1 MIKNKVCL
9 VIVFLLIILTVNI
22 YADSS
27 DKKFEEL
34 FKTAS
39 LWEVGENKEVVQNA
53 RKKLEKTGEPAIKFI
68 INNKLSTD
76 KTLELRAINQVLIS
90 SPEITKPLLRKLLKE
105 NKASDLA
112 IKNAIVLLGK
122 LKDLESKDMILEF
135 FKIKKFRLAVIS
147 YSKSLKILELEP
159 LILQELNSI
168 QEPEALTYLNILGT
182 IGGIK
187 SIEAL
192 LDYLE
197 SDKNILL
204 RTTAELSIIKIIQ
217 PKHYDLIIRKF
228 KKTKNKKLKYHLIQI
243 MGETKD
249 DQFEEILIK
258 TLKHKDWNIRLITII
273 NLRKLPKSKII
284 KTAFEKLSK
293 KEKNPYVKSHLQ

>member
-1 MIKNKVCL
+1 MIKNSICF
-9 VIVFLLIILTVNI
+9 VIIFLLIILTFNTFAE
-22 YADSS
+22 YSN
-27 DKKFEEL
+27 KELEGL

-39 LWEVGENKEVVQNA
+39 LWEVGENKEIVQNA
-53 RKKLEKTGEPAIKFI
+53 RKKLENAGEPAIKFI
-68 INNKLSTD
+68 IENKLGTD
-76 KTLELRAINQVLIS
+76 KTLELRAIKQVLIS
-90 SPEITKPLLRKLLKE
+90 QPEITKPLLRKLLKE
-105 NKASDLA
+105 NNATDLS

-122 LKDLESKDMILEF
+122 LKDIESKDMILEF

-147 YSKSLKILELEP
+147 YSKSLKLTELEP
-159 LILQELNSI
+159 LILPELNSI
-168 QEPEALTYLNILGT
+168 REPEALTYLDILGT
-182 IGGIK
+182 IGGVK

-217 PKHYDLIIRKF
+217 PKHYALLIRRF

-249 DQFEEILIK
+249 NHFEDILIK

-273 NLRKLPKSKII
+273 NLKKLPESKKIEN
-284 KTAFEKLSK
+284 AFEKISK
-293 KEKNPYVKSHLQ
+293 KEKNLYIKNYIR

>member
-1 MIKNKVCL
+1 MIKNKVYF
-9 VIVFLLIILTVNI
+9 VIIIILIILAFNT
-22 YADSS
+22 YAEYS
-27 DKKFEEL
+27 DIEFEEL

-39 LWEVGENKEVVQNA
+39 LWEVGENKEIVQNA
-53 RKKLEKTGEPAIKFI
+53 RKKLENTGEPAIKFI
-68 INNKLSTD
+68 IGNKLGTD

-90 SPEITKPLLRKLLKE
+90 SPEITKLLLRKLLKE

-147 YSKSLKILELEP
+147 YSKNLKLTELEP
-159 LILQELNSI
+159 FILPELNSI
-168 QEPEALTYLNILGT
+168 QEPEALTYLNVLGT
-182 IGGIK
+182 IGGVK

-192 LDYLE
+192 LGYLE

-204 RTTAELSIIKIIQ
+204 RTTAELSIIKIIE

-243 MGETKD
+243 MGETRD
-249 DQFEEILIK
+249 NYFEDTLIK

-273 NLRKLPKSKII
+273 NLQKLPESNKIE
-284 KTAFEKLSK
+284 TAFKKLSK
-293 KEKNPYVKSHLQ
+293 KEKNPYVKSYLR